1 MAEDQVKENQPVDN
15 QPETEEEPLTA
26 DKVVEETIAEEESKI
41 VDEPTVA
48 EEAPTVFEEETAVVD
63 ESPVVVEPTV
73 AEEATAVVEESSV
86 EEETFTEE
94 SDVAEEAVEAE
105 SDDFVEADMDF
116 SIEEQSADEE
126 EDEVKESQPVEELLL
141 PRDTLLSAG
150 IHIGTRMK
158 TLDMAPFIYRVRPDG
173 LFVLD
178 VKKADDRIRTAA
190 KFLSR
195 YENAKV
201 AVAATRLYAHEPVKK
216 FCEVT
221 GATPI
226 IGRFIPGQL
235 SNPQYSHRIDP
246 EIIVV
251 SDPRADAQAVKE
263 ASKVGIPIVALCST
277 DNEFSGVDLVIP
289 TNNKGRRALA
299 VIFWLLARQI
309 LRERGEIGMDQDPQV
324 TIEDFEAKVTRSE
337 EEDT

>member
-1 MAEDQVKENQPVDN
+1 MSEDEVKENQPEEN
-15 QPETEEEPLTA
+15 QEEQAENPPE
-26 DKVVEETIAEEESKI
+26 EETIEQ
-41 VDEPTVA
+41 VDTEPEPQYEVQ
-48 EEAPTVFEEETAVVD
+48 EPPQSPEET
-63 ESPVVVEPTV
+63 
-73 AEEATAVVEESSV
+73 
-86 EEETFTEE
+86 
-94 SDVAEEAVEAE
+94 
-105 SDDFVEADMDF
+105 
-116 SIEEQSADEE
+116 
-126 EDEVKESQPVEELLL
+126 LLL
-141 PRDTLLSAG
+141 PRDTMLSAG

-158 TLDMAPFIYRVRPDG
+158 TLDMEPFIYRVRPDG

-178 VKKADDRIRTAA
+178 VKKTDDRIRVTA

-195 YENAKV
+195 YEPSKV

-216 FCEVT
+216 FCQLT
-221 GATPI
+221 GATPL

-235 SNPQYSHRIDP
+235 SNPQYPNRVDP
-246 EIIVV
+246 EVIVV

-309 LRERGEIGMDQDPQV
+309 LRERGELGPDKDPPV
-324 TIEDFEAKVTRSE
+324 SIEDFEAKVTRD
-337 EEDT
+337 EEDES